1 LESELAALNEQLAN
15 TEKLAYQE
23 TFSAYLS
30 KLNAVI
36 SLGIAI
42 AGVYAVGAAVPILLI
57 GSQRIPISC

>member
-57 GSQRIPISC
+57 GSRI